1 MRIEKDHNLVRE
13 EARELMRTIQDKSTE
28 YGPDRKLSLILEYI
42 PGKVTDTIDRL
53 IALYRP
59 DSLVVG
65 TRGRRFGVG
74 LVQGLSVGL
83 VQGLGGASIGSV
95 SKYVYNTMAFI
106 VFSFFLT
113 SPYVDIVCRI
123 RLCRSSWSV
132 LDGNCEKPSKNGAQI
147 PNEENTSNKAHSRAH
162 WSGHH
167 SAHLLERLRI
177 LSKVSIYR
185 RRICMSNS
193 TARSRAKRTPLRQHT
208 TDKLIITRIF
218 SPLISLHAAH
228 VY

>member
-1 MRIEKDHNLVRE
+1 MRED
-13 EARELMRTIQDKSTE
+13 ARELMRTIQDKSTE

-95 SKYVYNTMAFI
+95 SKYVYSTTALI
-106 VFSFFLT
+106 FSL
-113 SPYVDIVCRI
+113 PDIA
-123 RLCRSSWSV
+123 LCRYCLSHSPV
-132 LDGNCEKPSKNGAQI
+132 PVIVVRPGRKLRKAVEKR
-147 PNEENTSNKAHSRAH
+147 RADP
-162 WSGHH
+162 
-167 SAHLLERLRI
+167 
-177 LSKVSIYR
+177 
-185 RRICMSNS
+185 
-193 TARSRAKRTPLRQHT
+193 KRGKH
-208 TDKLIITRIF
+208 F
-218 SPLISLHAAH
+218 E
-228 VY
+228 

>member
-95 SKYVYNTMAFI
+95 SKYVYSTMALI
-106 VFSFFLT
+106 VHLFLT

-123 RLCRSSWSV
+123 RLCRSSWSA
-132 LDGNCEKPSKNGAQI
+132 LGGNCGKPSKNGAQI
-147 PNEENTSNKAHSRAH
+147 PNEGSTSSKARLRAR
-162 WSGHH
+162 WSGHL

-185 RRICMSNS
+185 RRICMSKFHG
-193 TARSRAKRTPLRQHT
+193 TQSRQ
-208 TDKLIITRIF
+208 TDTLA
-218 SPLISLHAAH
+218 AAH
-228 VY
+228 NG